1 MEFRFVHAAD
11 LHLGSPFQGLASTG
25 SEAIANHLRE
35 APFLAFRRLVDLCIE
50 REAAFLL
57 LAGDLFDEEECSV
70 RDLLRCRDE
79 LQRLATKGIEVFIIH
94 GNHDPLDG
102 PRPVAWPENVH
113 VFGTEA
119 ATTRPV
125 ASLPEVTVTGVSYRT
140 ARESRK
146 LARQYVCPAEPG
158 FHIALLHADVGGD
171 ASSNLYAACSVEQLR
186 EAGFPYWALGHIHER
201 RTFSTEPFIA
211 YPGNIQGRN
220 PRETGERGALLVTA
234 DTITK
239 QARAELVPLQAVRWE
254 TLELSIAGLATLD
267 ALENALLDRCE
278 TLAATCQPS
287 SLVVRVRLTGR
298 GPLHSDLLREGSN
311 DALVERLRS
320 HQSSAPPFVW
330 LESLQLACGSE
341 IDFAAR
347 EAGDDL
353 AAEVLRQAAG
363 RTADAV
369 WFEETLASLF
379 GHSRAKRALTA
390 LSSDQL
396 AQLLREAAERCV
408 ETLDE
413 EA

>member
-11 LHLGSPFQGLASTG
+11 LHLGSPFQGLGSTG
-25 SEAIANHLRE
+25 SETVANHLRE

-50 REAAFLL
+50 HEAAFLL

-79 LQRLATKGIEVFIIH
+79 LQRLAATGIEVFIIH
-94 GNHDPLDG
+94 GNHDPLEG

-113 VFGTEA
+113 VFGSEA
-119 ATTRPV
+119 AVTLPV
-125 ASLPEVTVTGVSYRT
+125 ASLPEVTVTGISYRT

-158 FHIALLHADVGGD
+158 FHIAMLHADVGGD
-171 ASSNLYAACSVEQLR
+171 TSNSLYAACSVEQLR
-186 EAGFPYWALGHIHER
+186 AAGFPYWALGHIHER

-234 DTITK
+234 DTTTK
-239 QARAELVPLQAVRWE
+239 EARAEFVSLQAVRWE
-254 TLELSIAGLATLD
+254 TLELSIAGLTTLD

-278 TLAATCQPS
+278 SVAAACLPS
-287 SLVVRVRLTGR
+287 SLVIRVRLTGR
-298 GPLHSDLLREGSN
+298 GPLHAELLREGASG
-311 DALVERLRS
+311 DLVERLRS
-320 HQSSAPPFVW
+320 HQPMTPPFVW

-347 EAGDDL
+347 KAGDDL
-353 AAEVLRQAAG
+353 AAEVLRQADA
-363 RTADAV
+363 RVADAA
-369 WFEETLASLF
+369 WFEETLGGLCQ
-379 GHSRAKRALTA
+379 HNRAKKALTA
-390 LSSDQL
+390 LSADQL

-408 ETLDE
+408 EALDE